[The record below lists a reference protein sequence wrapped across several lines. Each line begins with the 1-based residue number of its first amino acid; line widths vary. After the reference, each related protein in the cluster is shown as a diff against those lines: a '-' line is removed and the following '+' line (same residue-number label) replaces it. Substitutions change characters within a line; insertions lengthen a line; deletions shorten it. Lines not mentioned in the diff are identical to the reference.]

1 MTPPRRS
8 PAPRWRDERA
18 ALPAVACEAL
28 EALGRCARVGDL
40 DRAEAAFERARAI
53 ATENGLTLWRIRALH
68 ELGALDIFR
77 GFLLERLGEARALAL
92 QRRRPRDCRP
102 GRPATRG
109 LPREPLRVR
118 GRAGGRRALRGD
130 WPERLHLDVTA
141 AAALLFQAQAYAK
154 LGHRAALERVLAEAL
169 RLAGQEPDIVAGVW
183 EGRAVAALV
192 EEKGR
197 RRSTTWS
204 EPWKRSGGGR
214 R

>member
-1 MTPPRRS
+1 MTPPPS
-8 PAPRWRDERA
+8 PAPRWRGRDAA

-92 QRRRPRDCRP
+92 SAGALATTPWSTCHS
-102 GRPATRG
+102 RPATRTAPSSRPCWRPQSA
-109 LPREPLRVR
+109 PR
-118 GRAGGRRALRGD
+118 D